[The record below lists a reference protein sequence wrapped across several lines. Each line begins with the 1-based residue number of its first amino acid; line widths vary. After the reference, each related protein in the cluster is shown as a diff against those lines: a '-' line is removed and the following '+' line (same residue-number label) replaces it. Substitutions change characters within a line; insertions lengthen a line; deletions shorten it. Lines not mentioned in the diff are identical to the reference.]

1 MAETV
6 APAARRTVVL
16 GASVHGVHAAEVL
29 RAAGGTPVG
38 YVDDAV
44 PAGTVLHGL
53 PVLGTLAD
61 LGAVLGDGR
70 ADDVLVGIGDNAAR
84 CRLVAQLRQEVPG
97 VRFATAVHPSAVIGA
112 RTTIGDGTVVMAGVV
127 VNNDCRIG
135 EQVILYTSCS
145 VDHDNVV
152 GDYASL
158 APNAATGGNVTLGE
172 RRRRAGCV
180 GHPPALPRRRCGGG
194 RRVGRARAR
203 PAEPARGG
211 QPRPRGA
218 PAGRRRAL
226 PGLARSARL
235 GLTTRRRVRAGRSR
249 QQCTETAGSKC
260 ERPCRRRPRAS
271 AGAGDDRTEEPGPL
285 RPLWHHQPR

>member
-1 MAETV
+1 MAETA

-29 RAAGGTPVG
+29 RAGGGTPVG

-70 ADDVLVGIGDNAAR
+70 ADDVLVGMGDNAAR
-84 CRLVAQLRQEVPG
+84 CRLVAQPRQEVPG

-172 RRRRAGCV
+172 RVAVGLGASVIHRLFLGDGVVVGAGSVVLEHVPPNQLVV
-180 GHPPALPRRRCGGG
+180 GN
-194 RRVGRARAR
+194 
-203 PAEPARGG
+203 PARVVR
-211 QPRPRGA
+211 Q
-218 PAGRRRAL
+218 RADDE
-226 PGLARSARL
+226 PYLAWPDPPDWA
-235 GLTTRRRVRAGRSR
+235 
-249 QQCTETAGSKC
+249 
-260 ERPCRRRPRAS
+260 
-271 AGAGDDRTEEPGPL
+271 
-285 RPLWHHQPR
+285 